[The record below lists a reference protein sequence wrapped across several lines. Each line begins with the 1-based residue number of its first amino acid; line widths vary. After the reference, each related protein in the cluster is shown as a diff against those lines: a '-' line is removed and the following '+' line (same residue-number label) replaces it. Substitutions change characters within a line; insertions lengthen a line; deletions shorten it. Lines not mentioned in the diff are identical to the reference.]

1 MTSYHIM
8 YVSIRADFMCQQCPT
23 PCLVE
28 RMSLQVFSPLL
39 RGSYAAKQ
47 EGKKSYTHTYTYT
60 DRQTHKQFSVMPDAH
75 THMHSCMYISGVPG
89 TGKTATVMEV
99 TGYLRQ
105 AAEDKELPDFKFVDI
120 NGMRLTDPHQV
131 YVSILKVRKNTHFVR
146 FLCS

>member
-1 MTSYHIM
+1 
-8 YVSIRADFMCQQCPT
+8 MCQQCPS

-60 DRQTHKQFSVMPDAH
+60 DRQTHKQFSVMPAH
-75 THMHSCMYISGVPG
+75 THTHAHSCMYISGVPG

-120 NGMRLTDPHQV
+120 NGMRLTDPPPSLCLHSQSKKK
-131 YVSILKVRKNTHFVR
+131 YSFCEIFV
-146 FLCS
+146 LMNYS